1 MSGDEE
7 ETRPIISKA
16 YLIGGLALVIIAV
29 GVWVVPEMI
38 GQDVFNEE
46 KMFNTEKF
54 FQTAYLTDNCFA
66 EISKNS
72 TGTYLQGIVC
82 NGDVDKR
89 EFSMAYNMAIIA
101 VAEIEQG
108 NIVESDSQGVRYV
121 NPDEI
126 DFSEIDMGDLD
137 G

>member
-1 MSGDEE
+1 MSGDERE
-7 ETRPIISKA
+7 SRPIISKA

-29 GVWVVPEMI
+29 GVWVVPELM
-38 GQDVFNEE
+38 QDAEIFSD
-46 KMFNTEKF
+46 EKF

-72 TGTYLQGIVC
+72 TGTYLQGIIC

-101 VAEIEQG
+101 VSEIEQG

>member
-1 MSGDEE
+1 MIMSEDKEP
-7 ETRPIISKA
+7 RPIISKA
-16 YLIGGLALVIIAV
+16 YLIGGLALVMIAI
-29 GVWVVPEMI
+29 GVWVVPELMKDAEI
-38 GQDVFNEE
+38 FSD
-46 KMFNTEKF
+46 EKF

-126 DFSEIDMGDLD
+126 DFGDLD

>member
-1 MSGDEE
+1 MSGDERE
-7 ETRPIISKA
+7 SRPIVSKA
-16 YLIGGLALVIIAV
+16 YLVGGLALVIIAV
-29 GVWVVPEMI
+29 GVWVVPELMKDAEI
-38 GQDVFNEE
+38 FSD
-46 KMFNTEKF
+46 EKF

-72 TGTYLQGIVC
+72 TGTYLQGIIC

-101 VAEIEQG
+101 VSEIEQG
-108 NIVESDSQGVRYV
+108 NIVESHSQGVRYV

>member
-1 MSGDEE
+1 MSGDERE
-7 ETRPIISKA
+7 SRPIISKA

-29 GVWVVPEMI
+29 GVWVVPELM
-38 GQDVFNEE
+38 QDGEIFSD
-46 KMFNTEKF
+46 EKF

-101 VAEIEQG
+101 VSEIEQG

>member
-1 MSGDEE
+1 MSGDERE
-7 ETRPIISKA
+7 SRPIISKA
-16 YLIGGLALVIIAV
+16 YFIGGLALVIIAV
-29 GVWVVPEMI
+29 GVWVVPELMKDAEI
-38 GQDVFNEE
+38 FSD
-46 KMFNTEKF
+46 EKF

-101 VAEIEQG
+101 VSEIEQG
-108 NIVESDSQGVRYV
+108 NIVESHSQGVRYV

>member
-1 MSGDEE
+1 MSGDERE
-7 ETRPIISKA
+7 SRPIISKA
-16 YLIGGLALVIIAV
+16 YFIGGLALVIIAV
-29 GVWVVPEMI
+29 GVWVVPELM
-38 GQDVFNEE
+38 QDAEIFSD
-46 KMFNTEKF
+46 EKF

-72 TGTYLQGIVC
+72 TGTYLQGIIC

>member
-1 MSGDEE
+1 MTEDKESK
-7 ETRPIISKA
+7 PFANKA
-16 YLIGGLALVIIAV
+16 YLISGLVMVVIAV
-29 GVWVVPEMI
+29 CVWILPEFI
-38 GQDVFNEE
+38 AEEIYNE
-46 KMFNTEKF
+46 EKF
-54 FQTAYLTDNCFA
+54 FQTAYLTEHCFA

-101 VAEIEQG
+101 VSEIEQG
-108 NIVESDSQGVRYV
+108 NIIESDSQGVRYI

-126 DFSEIDMGDLD
+126 DFGDLDLGDLD

>member
-1 MSGDEE
+1 MSGDER

-16 YLIGGLALVIIAV
+16 YLIGGFALVIIAV
-29 GVWVVPEMI
+29 CVWVVPELM
-38 GQDVFNEE
+38 QDAEIFSD
-46 KMFNTEKF
+46 EKF

-72 TGTYLQGIVC
+72 TGTYLQGIIC

-101 VAEIEQG
+101 VSEIEQG

>member
-1 MSGDEE
+1 MSGDERE
-7 ETRPIISKA
+7 SRPIISKA
-16 YLIGGLALVIIAV
+16 YFIGGLALVIIAV
-29 GVWVVPEMI
+29 GVWVVPELMKDAEI
-38 GQDVFNEE
+38 FSD
-46 KMFNTEKF
+46 EKF

-89 EFSMAYNMAIIA
+89 EFSMAYIMAIIA
-101 VAEIEQG
+101 VSEIE
-108 NIVESDSQGVRYV
+108 NVKIVESDSQGVRYV

-126 DFSEIDMGDLD
+126 DFSDIDMGDLD

>member
-1 MSGDEE
+1 MSGDEK

-29 GVWVVPEMI
+29 GVWVVPELM
-38 GQDVFNEE
+38 QDAEIFSD
-46 KMFNTEKF
+46 EKF

-72 TGTYLQGIVC
+72 TGTYLQGIIC

-101 VAEIEQG
+101 VSEIEQG

>member
-1 MSGDEE
+1 MSGDERE
-7 ETRPIISKA
+7 SRPIVSKA
-16 YLIGGLALVIIAV
+16 YLVGGLALVIIAV
-29 GVWVVPEMI
+29 CVWVVPELM
-38 GQDVFNEE
+38 QDAEIFSD
-46 KMFNTEKF
+46 EKF

-101 VAEIEQG
+101 VSEIEQG

-126 DFSEIDMGDLD
+126 DFGDLD

>member
-1 MSGDEE
+1 MSGDERE
-7 ETRPIISKA
+7 SRPIISKA
-16 YLIGGLALVIIAV
+16 YFIGGFALVIIAV
-29 GVWVVPEMI
+29 CVWVVPELM
-38 GQDVFNEE
+38 QDAEIFSD
-46 KMFNTEKF
+46 EKF

-101 VAEIEQG
+101 VSEIEQG

>member
-1 MSGDEE
+1 MSSDESE
-7 ETRPIISKA
+7 SKPIINKA

-29 GVWVVPEMI
+29 GVWVVPELM
-38 GQDVFNEE
+38 QDAEIFSD
-46 KMFNTEKF
+46 EKF

-72 TGTYLQGIVC
+72 TGTYLQGIIC

-101 VAEIEQG
+101 VSEIEQG

>member
-1 MSGDEE
+1 MSEDKEP
-7 ETRPIISKA
+7 RPIISKA
-16 YLIGGLALVIIAV
+16 YLIGGLALVMIAI
-29 GVWVVPEMI
+29 GVWVVPELM
-38 GQDVFNEE
+38 QDAEIFSD
-46 KMFNTEKF
+46 EKF

-101 VAEIEQG
+101 VSEIEQG

-126 DFSEIDMGDLD
+126 DFGDLD

>member
-1 MSGDEE
+1 MSEDKEP
-7 ETRPIISKA
+7 RPIISKA
-16 YLIGGLALVIIAV
+16 YLIGGLVMFVIGVCVWILPEFIA
-29 GVWVVPEMI
+29 EEI
-38 GQDVFNEE
+38 YNE
-46 KMFNTEKF
+46 EKF

-72 TGTYLQGIVC
+72 TGTNLLGIVC

>member
-1 MSGDEE
+1 MSEDKEP
-7 ETRPIISKA
+7 RPIISKA
-16 YLIGGLALVIIAV
+16 YLIGGLALVMIAI
-29 GVWVVPEMI
+29 GVWVVPELMKDAEI
-38 GQDVFNEE
+38 FSD
-46 KMFNTEKF
+46 EKF

-126 DFSEIDMGDLD
+126 DFGDLD

>member
-1 MSGDEE
+1 MSGDEK

-16 YLIGGLALVIIAV
+16 YLIGGLALVMIAI
-29 GVWVVPEMI
+29 GVWVVPELM
-38 GQDVFNEE
+38 QDVEIFSD
-46 KMFNTEKF
+46 EKF

-72 TGTYLQGIVC
+72 TGTNLLGIVC

>member
-1 MSGDEE
+1 MSGDER

-29 GVWVVPEMI
+29 CVWVVPELM
-38 GQDVFNEE
+38 QDAEIFSD
-46 KMFNTEKF
+46 EKF

-72 TGTYLQGIVC
+72 TGTYLQGIIC

-101 VAEIEQG
+101 VSEIEQG

-126 DFSEIDMGDLD
+126 DFSEIYMGDLD

>member
-1 MSGDEE
+1 MSGDERE
-7 ETRPIISKA
+7 SRPIISKA
-16 YLIGGLALVIIAV
+16 YFIGGLALVIIAV
-29 GVWVVPEMI
+29 GVWVVPELM
-38 GQDVFNEE
+38 QDAEIFSD
-46 KMFNTEKF
+46 EKF

-72 TGTYLQGIVC
+72 TGTYLQGIIC

-101 VAEIEQG
+101 VSEIEQG
-108 NIVESDSQGVRYV
+108 NIVESHSQGVRYV

>member
-1 MSGDEE
+1 MSSDESE
-7 ETRPIISKA
+7 SKPIINKA
-16 YLIGGLALVIIAV
+16 YLIGGLVIVGLAV
-29 GVWVVPEMI
+29 MVWVIPELM
-38 GQDVFNEE
+38 QDAEIFSD
-46 KMFNTEKF
+46 EKF

-101 VAEIEQG
+101 VSEIEQG

>member
-1 MSGDEE
+1 MSGDERE
-7 ETRPIISKA
+7 SRPIVSKA
-16 YLIGGLALVIIAV
+16 YLVGGLALVIIAV
-29 GVWVVPEMI
+29 GVWVVPELMKDGEI
-38 GQDVFNEE
+38 FSD
-46 KMFNTEKF
+46 EKF

-89 EFSMAYNMAIIA
+89 EFSMAYNMAVIA
-101 VAEIEQG
+101 VSEIEQG

-126 DFSEIDMGDLD
+126 DFGDLD

>member
-1 MSGDEE
+1 MSGDERE
-7 ETRPIISKA
+7 SRPIVSKA
-16 YLIGGLALVIIAV
+16 YLVGGLALVIIAV
-29 GVWVVPEMI
+29 GVWVVPELMKDAEI
-38 GQDVFNEE
+38 FSD
-46 KMFNTEKF
+46 EKF

-89 EFSMAYNMAIIA
+89 EFSMAYNMAVIA
-101 VAEIEQG
+101 VSEIEQG
-108 NIVESDSQGVRYV
+108 NIVESDSLGVRYV

-126 DFSEIDMGDLD
+126 DFGD
-137 G
+137 

>member
-1 MSGDEE
+1 MSSDESE
-7 ETRPIISKA
+7 SKPIINKA
-16 YLIGGLALVIIAV
+16 YLIGGLVIVGLAV
-29 GVWVVPEMI
+29 MVWVIPELM
-38 GQDVFNEE
+38 QDAEIFSD
-46 KMFNTEKF
+46 EKF

-101 VAEIEQG
+101 VSEIEQG

-126 DFSEIDMGDLD
+126 DFGDLD

>member
-1 MSGDEE
+1 MSGDERE
-7 ETRPIISKA
+7 SRPIISKA
-16 YLIGGLALVIIAV
+16 YFIGGLALVIIAV
-29 GVWVVPEMI
+29 CVWVVPELM
-38 GQDVFNEE
+38 QDAEIFSD
-46 KMFNTEKF
+46 EKF

-101 VAEIEQG
+101 VSEIEQG